1 MIQIWFLLSR
11 RLDDA
16 KKYRNQDRDTI
27 GRLNQQVSDLEAEVN
42 LLRRTVESLETD
54 RSRDRERIKNLEA
67 EVDRLRL
74 VSNTDFEKRGRG
86 LSLKLVKATC
96 YNGEYCQ
103 RSVLPC
109 LCQPLIIVKGQR
121 APCKIM
127 KIVKGYRVPHQTN
140 MTQGKILTYGRKDR
154 KIGIGFVLDQLSIIA
169 QLVH

>member
-1 MIQIWFLLSR
+1 MIYIWFLLSR

-74 VSNTDFEKRGRG
+74 VSNTEFEKRGRG

-96 YNGEYCQ
+96 
-103 RSVLPC
+103 
-109 LCQPLIIVKGQR
+109 
-121 APCKIM
+121 
-127 KIVKGYRVPHQTN
+127 
-140 MTQGKILTYGRKDR
+140 
-154 KIGIGFVLDQLSIIA
+154 
-169 QLVH
+169 